1 MTMSNIP
8 KPEGGFY
15 QVGDVLATK
24 KQAIAFLKAIGWL
37 SFKYFT
43 NDRLLVDCEKD
54 SAKCSITPFCDSL
67 LPYTI
72 KGFLPEHTAT
82 ATTPN
87 PPLTFEEVIAL
98 EQTHKLNE
106 VYLQWNDKLN
116 ITLPFQILPSQCG
129 GFYLDDLKSIDC
141 CLRWG
146 GKVYAH
152 DPDVYPPTQKEEG

>member
-1 MTMSNIP
+1 MTISNIP
-8 KPEGGFY
+8 KPDGGFY

-24 KQAIAFLKAIGWL
+24 EQAVAFAEAVGWRFFMYCTNCDLLCDCHKYEVLSREIEIAQG
-37 SFKYFT
+37 
-43 NDRLLVDCEKD
+43 
-54 SAKCSITPFCDSL
+54 

-72 KGFLPEHTAT
+72 IGFLPEHTAT
-82 ATTPN
+82 ATPPN